1 MKASV
6 LIEEN
11 PYASVTVPYISINPT
26 PRFLEGPTLEYTPYT
41 LLLDIGWISILLI
54 IGNALRNRIKLLQS
68 LLLPAPITAGLIGLL
83 LGPEAL
89 GLIGWSDQMGTYTT
103 ILIAVV
109 FASMAYSMDVGGSV
123 ASGARNMWGY
133 STSMFMGQWG
143 LFVLLGLYLFA
154 PLFGTEPWFG
164 MMLPVGF
171 VGGFGTAAAVG
182 SSLGEIGVAEASS
195 IGFTS
200 ATVGTLV
207 AIVGGVIVANWGIR
221 KGKATELQG
230 DLPEDLR
237 TGYIR
242 HEADR
247 PSIGKA
253 TTNPS
258 SIEPLALHG
267 GFIIFTVLIAYLLNG
282 VIKDQWPNVSIPL
295 FAMSFVIGLIG
306 RMIMRAA
313 GRENF
318 LDRETIT
325 TISGAATDY
334 MIAFGIAS
342 IVPAALA
349 GYWQALVLMFVLG
362 TVFCVVWMLWAGPLF
377 FGEYW
382 LERGIF
388 GWGWATAAVA
398 TGIALLKMVDPKL
411 KSGTLNEYGV
421 AYVGFAPFEIGMTIL
436 APIAVIAGFTTAF
449 GWGSFAIA
457 VAVLV
462 AAFALKWVPAE
473 KHGTAWK
480 TRDEVAGDGDGGI
493 TRGKLINSD

>member
-1 MKASV
+1 M
-6 LIEEN
+6 
-11 PYASVTVPYISINPT
+11 
-26 PRFLEGPTLEYTPYT
+26 EYTPYT

-54 IGNALRNRIKLLQS
+54 IGNALRNRLRILQA

-83 LGPEAL
+83 LGPEVL
-89 GLIGWSDQMGTYTT
+89 GLINWSDKIGAYTT

-109 FASMAYSMDVGGSV
+109 FASMAYSMEMGGSV

-133 STSMFMGQWG
+133 STAMFMGQWG
-143 LFVLLGLYLFA
+143 IFVLLGLYLFA

-182 SSLGEIGVAEASS
+182 SSLEEIGFAEASS

-230 DLPEDLR
+230 KLPDDLR
-237 TGYIR
+237 TGYIGNLD
-242 HEADR
+242 ER

-267 GFIIFTVLIAYLLNG
+267 GFIIFTVLIAYMLNG
-282 VIKDQWPNVSIPL
+282 LIKDQWPNVSIPL
-295 FAMSFVIGLIG
+295 FAMSFVVGLVG
-306 RMIMRAA
+306 RLLLRAT
-313 GRENF
+313 GRGDF
-318 LDRETIT
+318 LDRDTIT

-362 TVFCVVWMLWAGPLF
+362 TIFCVVWMLWAGPLF

-436 APIAVIAGFTTAF
+436 APIAVIAGFTTGF
-449 GWGSFAIA
+449 GWASFAIA
-457 VAVLV
+457 VAVIVV
-462 AAFALKWVPAE
+462 AYALKWVPAD

-480 TRDEVAGDGDGGI
+480 TRHEVFGSDDGGI
-493 TRGKLINSD
+493 TRGKLINND

>member
-1 MKASV
+1 M
-6 LIEEN
+6 E
-11 PYASVTVPYISINPT
+11 
-26 PRFLEGPTLEYTPYT
+26 FTPYT
-41 LLLDIGWISILLI
+41 MLTDIGWISVLLI
-54 IGNALRNRIKLLQS
+54 IGNVLRNRLKVLQA
-68 LLLPAPITAGLIGLL
+68 LLLPAPITAGLIGLV
-83 LGPEAL
+83 LGQEVL
-89 GLIGWSDQMGTYTT
+89 GVISWSDSVGTYTT
-103 ILIAVV
+103 LLIAVV
-109 FASMAYSMDVGGSV
+109 FASMAYSMELGGSV
-123 ASGARNMWGY
+123 AAGARNMWAY
-133 STSMFMGQWG
+133 TTSMFMGQWG
-143 LFVLLGLYLFA
+143 LFILLGLYLFA

-182 SSLGEIGVAEASS
+182 SALEGVGVENASS

-221 KGKATELQG
+221 KGKAAELSG
-230 DLPEDLR
+230 DLPRELR
-237 TGYIR
+237 TGYIDD
-242 HEADR
+242 ESER

-267 GFIIFTVLIAYLLNG
+267 GFVVFTVLIAYMLNQL
-282 VIKDQWPNVSIPL
+282 VKSQWENVSIPL
-295 FAMSFVIGLIG
+295 FAMACVVGLIG
-306 RMIMRAA
+306 RGLLKAV
-313 GRENF
+313 GRPNY
-318 LDRETIT
+318 LDRDTISS
-325 TISGAATDY
+325 ISGAATDY

-349 GYWQALVLMFVLG
+349 GYWQALLLLFVLG

-377 FGEYW
+377 FGTNW
-382 LERGIF
+382 LERGLF

-436 APIAVIAGFTTAF
+436 APIAVIAGFVTGLGWIAF
-449 GWGSFAIA
+449 A
-457 VAVLV
+457 VAVGVVILS
-462 AAFALKWVPAE
+462 FASKWVPAKRE
-473 KHGTAWK
+473 
-480 TRDEVAGDGDGGI
+480 
-493 TRGKLINSD
+493 